1 MMSQIVKLIILTS
14 IQMNVDPYLA
24 LSVAINESNLN
35 PLAVG
40 SKNEQGLF
48 QLLPKSYKKLS
59 IKELRDIKTNVK
71 LGVKHLKQVEK
82 ECPHKDFIICY
93 NVGVTG
99 SKKIKKPHLFP
110 YVVKFNKTY
119 NYVKYIFTKESIEL

>member
-1 MMSQIVKLIILTS
+1 
-14 IQMNVDPYLA
+14 MNVDPYLA

-48 QLLPKSYKKLS
+48 QLLPQSYKKFN
-59 IKELRDIKTNVK
+59 INELRNVKTNIR
-71 LGVKHLKQVEK
+71 LGIKHLKQVEK

-93 NVGVTG
+93 NVGVSG
-99 SKKIKKPHLFP
+99 SKKIKNPHLFP
-110 YVVKFNKTY
+110 YVIKFNKTY
-119 NYVKYIFTKESIEL
+119 KFVKYFFTKESIEL